1 MGLTQ
6 QEQVARLAADA
17 AQLLLANG
25 GEIYRAQQTIE
36 HIGAAYGAPQ
46 INAYVLTNAVFVSLD
61 GSEGGNVSEVRYVR
75 SRSMHLT
82 RVSAVNDLSR
92 RIAKGKVS
100 LEQARC
106 ELERVRMLP
115 PSAPWLQILA
125 CGAGTACFAYLFGGN
140 GWDAFAAFWVG
151 ILLQPLVLFLGRHKA
166 DQFISNTLCAVLVAV
181 ASVLAVQALS
191 VLGIEC
197 SLDKIIIGGIIP
209 LVPGIALTNA
219 IRDVANSDY
228 VSGTIRAAEALLIA
242 ASIALGVGLVLKLCA
257 LIPGVTL

>member
-82 RVSAVNDLSR
+82 RVSAVN
-92 RIAKGKVS
+92 
-100 LEQARC
+100 
-106 ELERVRMLP
+106 ERVRMLP

-140 GWDAFAAFWVG
+140 GWGAFAAFWVG